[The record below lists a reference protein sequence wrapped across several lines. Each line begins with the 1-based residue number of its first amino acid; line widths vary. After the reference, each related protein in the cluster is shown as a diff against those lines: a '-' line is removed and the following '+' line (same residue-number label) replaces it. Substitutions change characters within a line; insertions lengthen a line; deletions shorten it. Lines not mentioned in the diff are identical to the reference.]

1 MTQRRRSR
9 NRLRYN
15 EVFGRPLRFQ
25 PLPTITMQ
33 VTAIIA
39 AAGDGRRMASGVPKQ
54 FRQVG
59 GVSLLQRSVSA
70 FCRVARITDI
80 IVVTRA
86 EAVEEVSRTIST
98 GGRATAVVA
107 GGATRQESVAAAFDH
122 VAPGAAYVMVH
133 DAARPFVTPALIERT
148 LDAAIESGAAIAA
161 LPARD
166 TVKQAACAEGR
177 PFVARTIP
185 REEIY
190 LAQTPQAFRRDI
202 LAAAV
207 RLGRQGAIATDE
219 SALAELAGSRI
230 RLVDGDALN
239 FKVTTESD
247 LALSRGIAEGGDG
260 VRGEDVAGRMRAG
273 TGYDLH
279 RLVEGRPLL
288 LGGVQIP
295 SDRGALGH
303 SDADVVCHVVTDAV
317 LGAAGAGDI
326 GRHYPDTS
334 PEWKDASSI
343 ALLRESVRHVKALGF
358 DVVNVDVSVILER
371 PKIATYVPQIQESL
385 AAALGIDVARVS
397 VKGKTNEGL
406 DAVGRGEAIAAHAV
420 ALLRMM

>member
-1 MTQRRRSR
+1 
-9 NRLRYN
+9 
-15 EVFGRPLRFQ
+15 
-25 PLPTITMQ
+25 MQ

-39 AAGDGRRMASGVPKQ
+39 AAGAGRRMAAGVPKQ
-54 FRQVG
+54 FMEVG
-59 GVSLLQRSVSA
+59 GVSLLQRSVNA
-70 FCRVARITDI
+70 FCAVPRVTDV

-86 EAVEEVSRTIST
+86 DAVDDVRRAVVARGRT
-98 GGRATAVVA
+98 ATVVA

-133 DAARPFVTPALIERT
+133 DAARPFITEGLIDRT

-166 TVKQAACAEGR
+166 TVKQADASGPW
-177 PFVARTIP
+177 PFVGRTIR
-185 REEIY
+185 REEVY

-207 RLGRQGAIATDE
+207 ALGRQGAVATDE

-230 RLVDGDALN
+230 RLVEGDALN
-239 FKVTTESD
+239 FKVTTEAD
-247 LALSRGIAEGGDG
+247 LALARAL
-260 VRGEDVAGRMRAG
+260 AGSGAPATPMRAG

-288 LGGVQIP
+288 LAGVQIP
-295 SDRGALGH
+295 SERGALGH
-303 SDADVVCHVVTDAV
+303 SDADVVCHAVTDAV
-317 LGAAGAGDI
+317 LGAACAGDI
-326 GRHYPDTS
+326 GRHYPDTD
-334 PEWKDASSI
+334 PQWKGASSVV
-343 ALLRESVRHVKALGF
+343 LLERSVRHVRALGYE
-358 DVVNVDVSVILER
+358 VVNVDVTVVLER
-371 PKIATYVPQIQESL
+371 PKIASHVPAIQERL
-385 AAALGIDVARVS
+385 AAALGIDLACVS

-420 ALLRMM
+420 ALVRRV

>member
-1 MTQRRRSR
+1 
-9 NRLRYN
+9 
-15 EVFGRPLRFQ
+15 
-25 PLPTITMQ
+25 MQ

-54 FRQVG
+54 FMEIG

-70 FCRVARITDI
+70 FCQVARITDI

-86 EAVEEVSRTIST
+86 DAVEEVSRTIAVA
-98 GGRATAVVA
+98 GRGISIVA

-122 VAPGAAYVMVH
+122 VGPGSEYVMVH
-133 DAARPFVTPALIERT
+133 DAARPFITPSLIDRT

-166 TVKQAACAEGR
+166 TVKQAAAVGGR
-177 PFVARTIP
+177 AFVARTIP

-190 LAQTPQAFRRDI
+190 LAQTPQAFRREI
-202 LAAAV
+202 LASAV
-207 RLGRQGAIATDE
+207 QLGRGGAVGTDE
-219 SALAELAGSRI
+219 SALAELAGNRI
-230 RLVDGDALN
+230 RLVDGDPLN
-239 FKVTTESD
+239 FKVTTDSD
-247 LALSRGIAEGGDG
+247 LALSRGLAGGADLA
-260 VRGEDVAGRMRAG
+260 DRMRAG

-288 LGGVQIP
+288 LGGVSIP
-295 SDRGALGH
+295 GSLGALGH

-343 ALLRESVRHVKALGF
+343 ALLRESVRHVRALGF
-358 DVVNVDVSVILER
+358 EVVNVDVSVILER
-371 PKIATYVPQIQESL
+371 PKIATYVPQIQEAL
-385 AAALGIDVARVS
+385 AGALGIDVARVS

-406 DAVGRGEAIAAHAV
+406 DAIGRGEAIAAHAV
-420 ALLRMM
+420 ALLRVTDVHRRG

>member
-1 MTQRRRSR
+1 MR
-9 NRLRYN
+9 
-15 EVFGRPLRFQ
+15 
-25 PLPTITMQ
+25 I
-33 VTAIIA
+33 TAIIA
-39 AAGDGRRMASGVPKQ
+39 AAGEGRRLASGVPKQ
-54 FRQVG
+54 FMEIG
-59 GVSLLQRSVSA
+59 GVSLLQRSLNA
-70 FCRVARITDI
+70 FCRVPRITDI

-86 EAVEEVSRTIST
+86 GAVDDVSHAIAT
-98 GGRATAVVA
+98 GGRTTTVVA
-107 GGATRQESVAAAFDH
+107 GGATRQESVAAAFDR

-133 DAARPFVTPALIERT
+133 DAARPFVTPGLIERT

-166 TVKQAACAEGR
+166 TVKQAASADGR

-185 REEIY
+185 RGEVY

-207 RLGRQGAIATDE
+207 QLGRQGAMATDE

-247 LALSRGIAEGGDG
+247 LALSRAVAGEGGATG
-260 VRGEDVAGRMRAG
+260 QMRAG

-279 RLVEGRPLL
+279 RLVDGRPLL
-288 LGGVQIP
+288 LGGVLIP

-326 GRHYPDTS
+326 GRHYPDTD
-334 PEWKDASSI
+334 PAWKDASSI
-343 ALLRESVRHVKALGF
+343 ALLRESVRLVRARGF
-358 DVVNVDVSVILER
+358 DVINVDVSVVLER
-371 PKIATYVPQIQESL
+371 PRIAPFIDRIREGL
-385 AAALGIDVARVS
+385 AGALDIAVDRVS
-397 VKGKTNEGL
+397 VKGKTNEGV
-406 DAVGRGEAIAAHAV
+406 DAVGRGEAVAAHAV
-420 ALLRMM
+420 ALLRML

>member
-1 MTQRRRSR
+1 
-9 NRLRYN
+9 
-15 EVFGRPLRFQ
+15 
-25 PLPTITMQ
+25 MQ

-54 FRQVG
+54 FMEIG

-70 FCRVARITDI
+70 FCHVPRITDI

-86 EAVEEVSRTIST
+86 DAVEEVRRTLAT
-98 GGRATAVVA
+98 AGRAMSVVA

-122 VAPGAAYVMVH
+122 VAPASEYVMVH
-133 DAARPFVTPALIERT
+133 DAARPFITPSLIDRT

-166 TVKQAACAEGR
+166 TVKQAASVEGR
-177 PFVARTIP
+177 AFIARTIP

-190 LAQTPQAFRRDI
+190 LAQTPQAFRREI
-202 LAAAV
+202 LASAV
-207 RLGRQGAIATDE
+207 QLGRDGAVATDE
-219 SALAELAGSRI
+219 SALAELAGNRI
-230 RLVDGDALN
+230 RLVDGDPLN
-239 FKVTTESD
+239 FKVTTDSD
-247 LALSRGIAEGGDG
+247 IALSRGLAGGAELAD
-260 VRGEDVAGRMRAG
+260 RMRAG

-288 LGGVQIP
+288 LAGVSIP
-295 SDRGALGH
+295 SDLGALGH

-343 ALLRESVRHVKALGF
+343 ALLRASVRHVRSLGF
-358 DVVNVDVSVILER
+358 EIVNVDVSVILER
-371 PKIATYVPQIQESL
+371 PKIAKYVPQIQEAL
-385 AAALGIDVARVS
+385 AAALGVDVARVS
-397 VKGKTNEGL
+397 VKGKTNECL

-420 ALLRMM
+420 ALLRVM

>member
-1 MTQRRRSR
+1 
-9 NRLRYN
+9 
-15 EVFGRPLRFQ
+15 
-25 PLPTITMQ
+25 
-33 VTAIIA
+33 
-39 AAGDGRRMASGVPKQ
+39 MASDVPKQ
-54 FRQVG
+54 FMEIG

-70 FCRVARITDI
+70 FCQAPRITDI

-86 EAVEEVSRTIST
+86 DAVEEVRRTLAT

-107 GGATRQESVAAAFDH
+107 GGTTRQESVAAAFDH
-122 VAPGAAYVMVH
+122 VAPGSEYVMVH
-133 DAARPFVTPALIERT
+133 DAARPFVTRSLIDRT

-166 TVKQAACAEGR
+166 TVKQAASVEGR
-177 PFVARTIP
+177 AFIARTIP

-190 LAQTPQAFRRDI
+190 LAQTPQAFRREI
-202 LAAAV
+202 LASAV
-207 RLGRQGAIATDE
+207 RLGREGAVGTDE
-219 SALAELAGSRI
+219 SALAELAGNRI
-230 RLVDGDALN
+230 RLVDGDPLN
-239 FKVTTESD
+239 FKVTTDGDIE
-247 LALSRGIAEGGDG
+247 LSRGLAGGGD
-260 VRGEDVAGRMRAG
+260 VTGRMRAG

-288 LGGVQIP
+288 LGGVSIP
-295 SDRGALGH
+295 SDLGALGH

-343 ALLRESVRHVKALGF
+343 ALLRESVRHVRSLGF
-358 DVVNVDVSVILER
+358 EVVNVDVSVILER
-371 PKIATYVPQIQESL
+371 PKIATYVPQIQEAL

-397 VKGKTNEGL
+397 IKGKTNEGL

-420 ALLRMM
+420 ALLRAI

>member
-1 MTQRRRSR
+1 
-9 NRLRYN
+9 
-15 EVFGRPLRFQ
+15 VFGRTRRFQ
-25 PLPTITMQ
+25 PSNHQMQ

-54 FRQVG
+54 FMQIG
-59 GVSLLQRSVSA
+59 GVSLLQRSVTA

-86 EAVEEVSRTIST
+86 EAVEDVSRTIAT
-98 GGRATAVVA
+98 EGRSTAVVA
-107 GGATRQESVAAAFDH
+107 GGATRQASVAAAFDH
-122 VAPGAAYVMVH
+122 VAPGTDYVMVH
-133 DAARPFVTPALIERT
+133 DAARPFVSAALIERT

-166 TVKQAACAEGR
+166 TVKQAASADGR

-190 LAQTPQAFRRDI
+190 LAQTPQAFRREI
-202 LAAAV
+202 LAAAIQ
-207 RLGRQGAIATDE
+207 LGRDGAVATDE
-219 SALAELAGSRI
+219 SALAELAGTRI

-247 LALSRGIAEGGDG
+247 LALSRGLAG
-260 VRGEDVAGRMRAG
+260 GEDRMRAG

-279 RLVEGRPLL
+279 RLVEGRALI
-288 LGGVQIP
+288 LGGVAIP
-295 SDRGALGH
+295 SERGALGH
-303 SDADVVCHVVTDAV
+303 SDADVVCHAVTDAV

-334 PEWKDASSI
+334 PEWKDASSVV
-343 ALLRESVRHVKALGF
+343 LLGESVRHVRALGF
-358 DVVNVDVSVILER
+358 DVVNVDVTVVLER
-371 PKIATYVPQIQESL
+371 PKIAAYVPQIQERL
-385 AAALGIDVARVS
+385 AAALGIDAARVS

-406 DAVGRGEAIAAHAV
+406 DAVGRGDAIAAHAV
-420 ALLRMM
+420 ALLRMR

>member
-1 MTQRRRSR
+1 
-9 NRLRYN
+9 
-15 EVFGRPLRFQ
+15 
-25 PLPTITMQ
+25 MQ

-54 FRQVG
+54 FMEIG
-59 GVSLLQRSVSA
+59 GVSLLQRSVNA
-70 FCRVARITDI
+70 FCQVPRITDI

-86 EAVEEVSRTIST
+86 DAVEEVSRTIAVV
-98 GGRATAVVA
+98 GRAMSVVA
-107 GGATRQESVAAAFDH
+107 GGKTRQESVAAAFDH
-122 VAPGAAYVMVH
+122 VAPGSEYVMVH
-133 DAARPFVTPALIERT
+133 DAARPFITPSLIDRT

-166 TVKQAACAEGR
+166 TVKQAASVEGQA
-177 PFVARTIP
+177 FIARTIP

-190 LAQTPQAFRRDI
+190 LAQTPQAFRREI
-202 LAAAV
+202 LASAV
-207 RLGRQGAIATDE
+207 QLGRDGAVATDE

-230 RLVDGDALN
+230 RLVDGDPLN
-239 FKVTTESD
+239 FKVTTDSD
-247 LALSRGIAEGGDG
+247 IALSRGLAGG
-260 VRGEDVAGRMRAG
+260 AGLADRMRAG

-288 LGGVQIP
+288 LGGVSIP
-295 SDRGALGH
+295 SDVGALGH

-334 PEWKDASSI
+334 PEWKDASGI
-343 ALLRESVRHVKALGF
+343 ALLRASVRHIRSLGF
-358 DVVNVDVSVILER
+358 EVVNVDVSVILER
-371 PKIATYVPQIQESL
+371 PKIANYVPQIQAAL
-385 AAALGIDVARVS
+385 AAALGVDVARVS

-420 ALLRMM
+420 ALLRVI